1 MNFVALK
8 MLVGDRM
15 KYVALVAG
23 VAFAAL
29 LITQQAAIF
38 VGYAM
43 QTGAWVRDTAVAD
56 LWVMDDQVEF
66 TDDFKPMADME
77 LQRIRGVPGVAWA
90 VPMYKNYLRSRLP
103 DGTLTQTRV
112 VGLDD
117 ATLTGGPPE
126 MVEGR
131 LEDLRQDRGVLV
143 NVSQVDT
150 TLAPR
155 RGGAP
160 LKVGDR
166 ISVNDNE
173 AVVVGTYRA
182 TKEFFWDPVLY
193 TTYSRALSWAPRE
206 RKVLTFVH
214 VKVQPGADVAAV
226 AGRIRATTGLA
237 AMTNDAFEWQ
247 TMTDLLKRTGIL
259 INFGITIALGFVIGL
274 LVAGQTFYTFVLDNL
289 RQFAALK
296 AMGLTNA
303 AVLRMLCLQVVV
315 VGSVGY
321 GIGVGAASVFGSLVG
336 GDALAFQMSWQIPIV
351 GGVAVL
357 ACCLVAGMM
366 GIVRVL
372 RVEPAVVFK

>member
-206 RKVLTFVH
+206 RKV
-214 VKVQPGADVAAV
+214 
-226 AGRIRATTGLA
+226 
-237 AMTNDAFEWQ
+237 
-247 TMTDLLKRTGIL
+247 
-259 INFGITIALGFVIGL
+259 
-274 LVAGQTFYTFVLDNL
+274 
-289 RQFAALK
+289 
-296 AMGLTNA
+296 
-303 AVLRMLCLQVVV
+303 
-315 VGSVGY
+315 
-321 GIGVGAASVFGSLVG
+321 
-336 GDALAFQMSWQIPIV
+336 
-351 GGVAVL
+351 
-357 ACCLVAGMM
+357 
-366 GIVRVL
+366 
-372 RVEPAVVFK
+372 